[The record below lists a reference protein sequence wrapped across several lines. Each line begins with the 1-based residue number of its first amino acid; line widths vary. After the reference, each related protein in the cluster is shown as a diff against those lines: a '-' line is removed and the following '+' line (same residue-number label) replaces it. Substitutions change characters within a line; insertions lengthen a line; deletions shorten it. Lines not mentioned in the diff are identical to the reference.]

1 MSTNSTEVPSLAE
14 SSLECVERMAREH
27 HELTQ
32 ALKRLLAAD
41 AGGYGQGP
49 TEYLDALAQAR
60 DVVARLESGT

>member
-1 MSTNSTEVPSLAE
+1 
-14 SSLECVERMAREH
+14 MAREH

-60 DVVARLESGT
+60 NVVARLESGT